1 MFLLSEEM
9 ARLKDSKATKI
20 AMSRAK
26 SASKEN
32 LDTYFKELGT
42 IFIINDFKNH
52 PEKTL
57 NVDEPE
63 VRTEHSPKIVCAR
76 NSSAQHDTSPRTYN
90 VTII

>member
-9 ARLKDSKATKI
+9 ASLKDSKATKI

-52 PEKTL
+52 PEK
-57 NVDEPE
+57 NV
-63 VRTEHSPKIVCAR
+63 
-76 NSSAQHDTSPRTYN
+76 
-90 VTII
+90 